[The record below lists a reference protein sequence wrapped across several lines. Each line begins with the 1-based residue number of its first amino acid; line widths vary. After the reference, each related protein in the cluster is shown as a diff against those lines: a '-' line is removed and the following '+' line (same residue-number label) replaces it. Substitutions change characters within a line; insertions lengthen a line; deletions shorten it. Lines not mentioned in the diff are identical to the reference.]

1 MNETTP
7 ISRARPVAIPAFQA
21 GIALVFLAGS
31 LLVALFLSVVLYQLV
46 FVNRVYI
53 GVSTMGVELGGMER
67 DQAEVAVT
75 RRADE
80 YLAFPVTLRY
90 GDQSWILTARQAGAT
105 LDVPTTVD
113 QAFLVGRYHDLP
125 GNLGHQW
132 TAIRHGIQVEPIIH
146 YDTGPANMSLTQIA
160 QAVNRPARDAQLL
173 IHADL
178 QVEAVPSQVGLTV
191 DLDATR
197 AELHQQALIG
207 STAAID
213 LVVRET
219 QPAIT
224 EVEEAQRLA
233 QALLSSPVTLSFSPQ
248 DKDPYADETTYEW
261 TLSPAQLA
269 DMVLIT
275 EEVRADG
282 VGRVWLAPN
291 EDKWGAYLEQ
301 IAAQL
306 NRPVHNARFEVNPAT
321 GEVTV
326 LEPSQTGWTLN
337 MPQALAL
344 IAALPTHPTNR
355 LDLPVRVTLPA
366 APMQEANAMGF
377 TDVVAEATTYF
388 KGSSEARIENIRMAA
403 EKFHGIVVPPG
414 AIFSFNDY
422 LGPVTT
428 ETGFEESLIISGD
441 RTAVGI
447 GGGVCQVST
456 TAFRAALFG
465 GFEITERWAHGYR
478 VSWYETGSGPGMD
491 ATIYTPDVDFKFRND
506 TDHYLLIQTDV
517 DETAG
522 TLSFRFYGTP
532 TGRQVTIEDPVV
544 ENVVPHG
551 PAIYQDDPSLPKG
564 TTEQVDWANDGVDVT
579 VRRTVTEGDAVIH
592 QDTFFSRYKPWRAR
606 YLIGT
611 ATSDE

>member
-1 MNETTP
+1 M
-7 ISRARPVAIPAFQA
+7 
-21 GIALVFLAGS
+21 
-31 LLVALFLSVVLYQLV
+31 
-46 FVNRVYI
+46 
-53 GVSTMGVELGGMER
+53 
-67 DQAEVAVT
+67 
-75 RRADE
+75 
-80 YLAFPVTLRY
+80 
-90 GDQSWILTARQAGAT
+90 
-105 LDVPTTVD
+105 
-113 QAFLVGRYHDLP
+113 
-125 GNLGHQW
+125 
-132 TAIRHGIQVEPIIH
+132 
-146 YDTGPANMSLTQIA
+146 
-160 QAVNRPARDAQLL
+160 
-173 IHADL
+173 
-178 QVEAVPSQVGLTV
+178 
-191 DLDATR
+191 
-197 AELHQQALIG
+197 
-207 STAAID
+207 
-213 LVVRET
+213 
-219 QPAIT
+219 
-224 EVEEAQRLA
+224 
-233 QALLSSPVTLSFSPQ
+233 
-248 DKDPYADETTYEW
+248 K
-261 TLSPAQLA
+261 
-269 DMVLIT
+269 
-275 EEVRADG
+275 
-282 VGRVWLAPN
+282 
-291 EDKWGAYLEQ
+291 
-301 IAAQL
+301 
-306 NRPVHNARFEVNPAT
+306 
-321 GEVTV
+321 
-326 LEPSQTGWTLN
+326 
-337 MPQALAL
+337 
-344 IAALPTHPTNR
+344 
-355 LDLPVRVTLPA
+355 
-366 APMQEANAMGF
+366 
-377 TDVVAEATTYF
+377 
-388 KGSSEARIENIRMAA
+388 